1 MKKIIEDVDFG
12 TRKMQETINS
22 ASIPEYKEKIR
33 QISDQEQSV
42 LKLLSLEGK
51 EQYKKLEGMKAD
63 AMVID
68 YANIFKEGF
77 RLGAKLMLEI
87 LEN

>member
-1 MKKIIEDVDFG
+1 MKKIIEELYFG
-12 TRKMQETINS
+12 TINMQETINS
-22 ASIPEYKEKIR
+22 ASIPE
-33 QISDQEQSV
+33 
-42 LKLLSLEGK
+42 
-51 EQYKKLEGMKAD
+51 YKKLEGMKAD

>member
-1 MKKIIEDVDFG
+1 
-12 TRKMQETINS
+12 MQETINS
-22 ASIPEYKEKIR
+22 ASIPEYKKKIQ
-33 QISDQEQSV
+33 QISDQQLSF

>member
-1 MKKIIEDVDFG
+1 M
-12 TRKMQETINS
+12 
-22 ASIPEYKEKIR
+22 
-33 QISDQEQSV
+33 
-42 LKLLSLEGK
+42 KLLSLEGK

>member
-1 MKKIIEDVDFG
+1 MFI
-12 TRKMQETINS
+12 
-22 ASIPEYKEKIR
+22 
-33 QISDQEQSV
+33 
-42 LKLLSLEGK
+42 
-51 EQYKKLEGMKAD
+51 LEGMKAD

>member
-1 MKKIIEDVDFG
+1 MKKIIEELYFG
-12 TRKMQETINS
+12 TINMQETINS

-33 QISDQEQSV
+33 QISDQELSF

-63 AMVID
+63 AMFID

>member
-1 MKKIIEDVDFG
+1 MKKIIEELYFG
-12 TRKMQETINS
+12 SINMQETINS
-22 ASIPEYKEKIR
+22 ASIPE
-33 QISDQEQSV
+33 
-42 LKLLSLEGK
+42 
-51 EQYKKLEGMKAD
+51 YKKLEGMKAD

>member
-1 MKKIIEDVDFG
+1 
-12 TRKMQETINS
+12 MQETINS
-22 ASIPEYKEKIR
+22 ASIPEYKKKIQ
-33 QISDQEQSV
+33 QISDQELSF

-51 EQYKKLEGMKAD
+51 EQYKKLEGMKED
-63 AMVID
+63 AMLID